1 MWRDRPHPGTVL
13 MSRSKRAAGSP
24 EDAVASHPVT
34 QLVARHLRFGWW
46 SLFLF
51 VCLGIFLESLH
62 GFKVSWYLD
71 VGTEPRRLMWRL
83 AHAHGTFLSLVHI
96 AYAATLH
103 AKPDLSL
110 ATPFVSAALMGASL
124 LMPAGFFLGGTIIY
138 GGDPGA
144 GILLLPIGAF
154 LLLTAVL
161 LTAVGSI
168 RKPRDSR

>member
-1 MWRDRPHPGTVL
+1 
-13 MSRSKRAAGSP
+13 MSKAKRTAGSP
-24 EDAVASHPVT
+24 EDAVAGHPVT

-46 SLFLF
+46 SLLLF

-62 GFKVSWYLD
+62 GFKVAWYLD

-110 ATPFVSAALMGASL
+110 ATPFVSAALMGANL
-124 LMPAGFFLGGTIIY
+124 LVPAGFFLGGTIIY
-138 GGDPGA
+138 GGDPGV
-144 GILLLPIGAF
+144 GILLLPIGA
-154 LLLTAVL
+154 LLLLSAVL

-168 RKPRDSR
+168 RKPRDNR